1 MWISGSEDVSF
12 SGELI
17 AAPKPRA
24 LHLDRAYGR
33 VTAIGLWAL
42 LELGAMFRIEWL
54 IGAATRK
61 GSSYWPLRQN
71 IFFPFKQLEADSGC
85 LYHPDG
91 PHRNK
96 LQMAPRERIAR
107 AAAY

>member
-1 MWISGSEDVSF
+1 
-12 SGELI
+12 
-17 AAPKPRA
+17 
-24 LHLDRAYGR
+24 
-33 VTAIGLWAL
+33 
-42 LELGAMFRIEWL
+42 MFRIEWL

-107 AAAY
+107 AAHRTDDSYWGTQNPKDL